1 MQTVETISLSAQA
14 AEKAREFMAAE
25 ELTPESAGLRVAV
38 LPGGCSGFQYGLSI
52 EEAPR
57 ADDAV
62 IESHGI
68 RIFVDPFSSQYL
80 KGTVIGYYSS
90 FQGSGFTFSNPNA
103 AGGCGCGSSFAV

>member
-1 MQTVETISLSAQA
+1 MQTVETISLSAEA

-25 ELTPESAGLRVAV
+25 KLTPESAGLRVAV

-52 EEAPR
+52 EEAAR

-80 KGTVIGYYSS
+80 KGTVIGYHSS